1 VTLTLILFK
10 YVFATAFC
18 CSFFIVW
25 FKTDFLVDYLK
36 IFKLNKLKSVRE
48 FFLLEE
54 YELAK
59 KDEVLRQ
66 VSPILNY
73 SDFLAYSMPEDEPS
87 LGKLLSCKY
96 CLGFWLSIF
105 SCFLAHIVVGGAISS
120 FVFVLPIVYT
130 SSLLLYSKS
139 FEE

>member
-1 VTLTLILFK
+1 M
-10 YVFATAFC
+10 FATAFC
-18 CSFFIVW
+18 CSVFIVG

-36 IFKLNKLKSVRE
+36 IFKLNKIKTIRE

-54 YELAK
+54 YELSK
-59 KDEVLRQ
+59 KDETLDGL
-66 VSPILNY
+66 VSISNY
-73 SDFLAYSMPEDEPS
+73 SDFLAFSMPADEPS

-105 SCFLAHIVVGGAISS
+105 SCVLSHILVGGAISS
-120 FVFVLPIVYT
+120 FVFVLPIVYV
-130 SSLLLYSKS
+130 SSLLLYTKL

>member
-1 VTLTLILFK
+1 MTPTLILFK
-10 YVFATAFC
+10 YIFATAFC

-36 IFKLNKLKSVRE
+36 IFKLNKIKAIRE

-54 YELAK
+54 YELSK
-59 KDEVLRQ
+59 KDETLEGLV
-66 VSPILNY
+66 PILNY
-73 SDFLAYSMPEDEPS
+73 SDFLAFSMPEDEPS

-105 SCFLAHIVVGGAISS
+105 SCVLAHILVGGAISS
-120 FVFVLPIVYT
+120 FVFVLPIVYV
-130 SSLLLYSKS
+130 SSLLLYTKL

>member
-1 VTLTLILFK
+1 MIPTLILFK
-10 YVFATAFC
+10 YIFATAFC

-25 FKTDFLVDYLK
+25 FKTDFLIDYLK
-36 IFKLNKLKSVRE
+36 IFKLNKIKPIRE

-59 KDEVLRQ
+59 KDETLGELAL
-66 VSPILNY
+66 ILNY
-73 SDFLAYSMPEDEPS
+73 SDFLAYSMPADEPS

-105 SCFLAHIVVGGAISS
+105 SCALAHMLVGGGISS
-120 FVFVLPIVYT
+120 FVFVLPIVYI
-130 SSLLLYSKS
+130 SSLLLYVKL